1 MAAVL
6 FDEPESEAVGQA
18 MQTGLLFAPPLLA
31 IELASICLKKM
42 RRHPERLDDW
52 VVAFSYRES
61 FGVTEYAVDAD
72 AVFILARSTGLTAYD
87 ACYLWL
93 ARHLNAE
100 LVTLDEQLARAAV

>member
-6 FDEPESEAVGQA
+6 FDEPESDAVAQDL
-18 MQTGLLFAPPLLA
+18 QTGQLFAPPLLA
-31 IELASICLKKM
+31 VELASICLKKM

-52 VVAFSYRES
+52 VAAFAYREA
-61 FGVTEYAVDAD
+61 FGITEHAVNAD
-72 AVFILARSTGLTAYD
+72 AVFALARRTGLTAYD

-100 LVTLDEQLARAAV
+100 LVTLDKQLARIVV